1 MTALRLG
8 NMNKKWF
15 LALMGFSGLFLV
27 GCSSSDEPELSLMN
41 DEQAQTDVPVH
52 VAESEHLE
60 LENITYVGEGEGFS
74 VFAARD
80 RDETGVWCSMSNH
93 QRILQMTGPWHRVA
107 HPQKTL
113 LHVGPGFNQNQS
125 RAPILPSCCPIISPA
140 RSTQTSNASTT
151 TSPPNNAMLWTVVT
165 R

>member
-80 RDETGVWCSMSNH
+80 RDENWCVVLDVEPPANSPDDWAVASSCASSEDFAARGAWVQSESVSGTYTAQLLPDNFTGEIDPDLE
-93 QRILQMTGPWHRVA
+93 RINDNLA
-107 HPQKTL
+107 AK
-113 LHVGPGFNQNQS
+113 
-125 RAPILPSCCPIISPA
+125 
-140 RSTQTSNASTT
+140 
-151 TSPPNNAMLWTVVT
+151 
-165 R
+165 